1 MVMLAGWR
9 AATNGRGIAEE
20 SMRMATGL
28 KGGSPASPAKRTS
41 TKPPSADAPPHQMVF
56 WKGTLL
62 LLLAFCLTG
71 IIPMAILA
79 YAAGP
84 LDLTPSSF
92 AALFPQPTPP
102 TPTSVPDLALPR
114 DAWVTQSVNVLPD
127 PAKGTPLATLA
138 PAFPVRLL
146 EHKRVGN
153 TIWSRVEWSGPVAGT
168 GGQGWVPDGMLI
180 SYGATGAILGD
191 LGALAPSLRQA
202 VAPAGKQFAAMVYIP
217 SQNRLYT
224 QGAPNG
230 FFALGT
236 GLRPMLLSALY
247 SGAEAQNK
255 AVNLTDALSL
265 SHGDATVTP
274 RIYQQLGGAAGL
286 SLYLNSKSVQ
296 GIQTAPTW
304 MACHATPRAM
314 IDFYTQLAGD
324 LLQAKDRSAV
334 YSVLALADASTTS
347 NLVAPW
353 ARAAGNLLVVGVAP
367 TDATFTVSMA
377 GVLNPAQGPQVIV
390 VAVATAQTSTD
401 AAFQAMKAFYSPLT
415 TVFGS

>member
-1 MVMLAGWR
+1 ML
-9 AATNGRGIAEE
+9 
-20 SMRMATGL
+20 
-28 KGGSPASPAKRTS
+28 
-41 TKPPSADAPPHQMVF
+41 F

-62 LLLAFCLTG
+62 MLLAFCLTG
-71 IIPMAILA
+71 IIPVAIVV
-79 YAAGP
+79 YATGS
-84 LDLTPSSF
+84 LHLTPPSL
-92 AALFPQPTPP
+92 AALFPQPKTP
-102 TPTSVPDLALPR
+102 TPTDAPDLALPR

-127 PAKGTPLATLA
+127 PATGTPVATLA

-153 TIWSRVEWSGPVAGT
+153 TVWSRVEWGGPVAGT
-168 GGQGWVPDGMLI
+168 GGEGWVPDGLLI

-224 QGAPNG
+224 QGAPDD

-236 GLRPMLLSALY
+236 GVRPIMLSALY

-255 AVNLTDALSL
+255 AVSLTDALTL

-274 RIYQQLGGAAGL
+274 RIYQQLGGATGL
-286 SLYLNSKSVQ
+286 SLYLSSKSVQ
-296 GIQTAPTW
+296 GVQTAPTW

-324 LLQAKDRSAV
+324 LLQPKDHSAV
-334 YSVLALADASTTS
+334 YSVLALADAPTTT

-353 ARAAGNLLVVGVAP
+353 ARAAGNLLVAGIAP
-367 TDATFTVSMA
+367 TDNTFTVSVA
-377 GVLNPAQGPQVIV
+377 GVLNPAKGPQVIV
-390 VAVATAQTSTD
+390 VAVATAQSSTD
-401 AAFQAMKAFYSPLT
+401 AALQAMKAFYTPLT
-415 TVFGS
+415 TLFGAGG

>member
-1 MVMLAGWR
+1 
-9 AATNGRGIAEE
+9 
-20 SMRMATGL
+20 MATGL
-28 KGGSPASPAKRTS
+28 KSDEPASKEKRAATRFPS
-41 TKPPSADAPPHQMVF
+41 TDAPPHQMDA
-56 WKGTLL
+56 WKATLL

-71 IIPMAILA
+71 IIPVGIVA
-79 YAAGP
+79 YATGQ
-84 LDLTPSSF
+84 LNLTPSSLV
-92 AALFPQPTPP
+92 ALFPRSSTP
-102 TPTSVPDLALPR
+102 TPTDAPDLALPR

-127 PAKGTPLATLA
+127 PANGAPLATLA

-146 EHKRVGN
+146 QHKRVGK
-153 TIWSRVEWSGPVAGT
+153 TIWSRVQWNGPVAGT
-168 GGQGWVPDGMLI
+168 GGEGWVPDGMLI

-191 LGALAPSLRQA
+191 LGALAPSLRQE

-224 QGAPNG
+224 QGAPDG

-236 GLRPMLLSALY
+236 GLRAMQLSALY
-247 SGAEAQNK
+247 AGAEAQNK
-255 AVNLTDALSL
+255 AVNLTDALAL

-286 SLYLNSKSVQ
+286 SLYLSSKSVQ

-304 MACHATPRAM
+304 TACNATPRAL

-334 YSVLALADASTTS
+334 YSVLALADAPTTA

-353 ARAAGNLLVVGVAP
+353 ARAAGNLLVVGIAP
-367 TDATFTVSMA
+367 TDNTFTVSVA
-377 GVLNPAQGPQVIV
+377 GVLTPAKGPQVV
-390 VAVATAQTSTD
+390 VMAVATAQSSTD
-401 AAFQAMKAFYSPLT
+401 AAFQAMKAFYMPLT
-415 TVFGS
+415 TLFGE

>member
-1 MVMLAGWR
+1 MVVRAGLR
-9 AATNGRGIAEE
+9 TATNGRGIAEE
-20 SMRMATGL
+20 SVWMATGL
-28 KGGSPASPAKRTS
+28 KGDSPASKQKRAA
-41 TKPPSADAPPHQMVF
+41 TKPSSADAPPHQMIF

-62 LLLAFCLTG
+62 ILLVFCLTG
-71 IIPMAILA
+71 IIPVAIVLSA
-79 YAAGP
+79 TGP
-84 LDLTPSSF
+84 LNLTPSSF
-92 AALFPQPTPP
+92 TAFFPQPKAP
-102 TPTSVPDLALPR
+102 TPTDAPDLALPR
-114 DAWVTQSVNVLPD
+114 DAWVTQSVNVLPE
-127 PAKGTPLATLA
+127 PARGSALATLA
-138 PAFPVRLL
+138 PAFPVRLI

-168 GGQGWVPDGMLI
+168 GGAGWVPDGMLI

-191 LGALAPSLRQA
+191 LGALTPSLRQA

-224 QGAPNG
+224 QGAPDA

-236 GLRPMLLSALY
+236 GLRPMTLSALY
-247 SGAEAQNK
+247 SGAEAQSK
-255 AVNLTDALSL
+255 AVNLTDALAL

-304 MACHATPRAM
+304 LACQATPRAM

-324 LLQAKDRSAV
+324 LLQVKDRSAV
-334 YSVLALADASTTS
+334 YSVLALADAPTTT

-353 ARAAGNLLVVGVAP
+353 ARAAGNLLVVGIAP
-367 TDATFTVSMA
+367 TDNTFTVSVA
-377 GVLNPAQGPQVIV
+377 GVLNPAKGPQVVV
-390 VAVATAQTSTD
+390 VAVATAQSSTD
-401 AAFQAMKAFYSPLT
+401 AALQAMKTFYTPLT
-415 TVFGS
+415 TLFGS

>member
-1 MVMLAGWR
+1 MD
-9 AATNGRGIAEE
+9 GRGIAEE
-20 SMRMATGL
+20 SVWMATGL
-28 KGGSPASPAKRTS
+28 KGGSPAPGQKRPA
-41 TKPPSADAPPHQMVF
+41 TKPSSHDAPPHQMDA
-56 WKGTLL
+56 WKATLL

-71 IIPMAILA
+71 MIPVGIVA
-79 YAAGP
+79 YASGQ
-84 LDLTPSSF
+84 LNLSPSSLV
-92 AALFPQPTPP
+92 ALFPRSSAP
-102 TPTSVPDLALPR
+102 TPTDAPDLALPR

-127 PAKGTPLATLA
+127 PDKGTPLATLA

-146 EHKRVGN
+146 QHKRVGK
-153 TIWSRVEWSGPVAGT
+153 TIWSRIQWSGPVSGAG
-168 GGQGWVPDGMLI
+168 GEGWVPDGMLI

-224 QGAPNG
+224 QGAPDG

-255 AVNLTDALSL
+255 AINLTDALAL

-286 SLYLNSKSVQ
+286 SLYLSSKSVQ

-304 MACHATPRAM
+304 AACHATPRGL
-314 IDFYTQLAGD
+314 IDFYSQLAGD
-324 LLQAKDRSAV
+324 LLQTKDRSAV
-334 YSVLALADASTTS
+334 YSVLALADAPTTA
-347 NLVAPW
+347 NLVTPW
-353 ARAAGNLLVVGVAP
+353 ARAAGNLLVVGIAP
-367 TDATFTVSMA
+367 TNGTFTVSVA
-377 GVLNPAQGPQVIV
+377 GILNPAKGPQVIV
-390 VAVATAQTSTD
+390 MAVATAQTSTD
-401 AAFQAMKAFYSPLT
+401 AAFQAMKAFYTPLT
-415 TVFGS
+415 MLFAS

>member
-1 MVMLAGWR
+1 
-9 AATNGRGIAEE
+9 
-20 SMRMATGL
+20 MATGL
-28 KGGSPASPAKRTS
+28 KGDSPASKQKRAA
-41 TKPPSADAPPHQMVF
+41 TKPSSADAPPHQMLF

-71 IIPMAILA
+71 IVPVAIVA

-84 LDLTPSSF
+84 LNLTPSSF
-92 AALFPQPTPP
+92 AALFPQPKAP
-102 TPTSVPDLALPR
+102 TPTDVPDLALPR

-127 PAKGTPLATLA
+127 PARGSALATLA

-168 GGQGWVPDGMLI
+168 GGEGWVPDGLLI

-224 QGAPNG
+224 QGAPDG

-236 GLRPMLLSALY
+236 GLRPMQLSALY

-255 AVNLTDALSL
+255 AVSLTDALAL

-286 SLYLNSKSVQ
+286 SLYLSSKSVQ

-304 MACHATPRAM
+304 AACHATPRAL

-334 YSVLALADASTTS
+334 YSVLALADAPTTT

-353 ARAAGNLLVVGVAP
+353 ARAAGNLLVVGIAP
-367 TDATFTVSMA
+367 TDATFTVSVA
-377 GVLNPAQGPQVIV
+377 GVLNPAKGPQVIV
-390 VAVATAQTSTD
+390 MAVATAQSSTD
-401 AAFQAMKAFYSPLT
+401 AAFQAMKAFYTPLT
-415 TVFGS
+415 TLFGG

>member
-1 MVMLAGWR
+1 
-9 AATNGRGIAEE
+9 
-20 SMRMATGL
+20 MATGL
-28 KGGSPASPAKRTS
+28 KGDSPASKQKRAA
-41 TKPPSADAPPHQMVF
+41 TKPSSADAPPHQPHQPHQMLF

-62 LLLAFCLTG
+62 MLLAFCLTG
-71 IIPMAILA
+71 IIPVAIVV
-79 YAAGP
+79 YATGS
-84 LDLTPSSF
+84 LHLTPPSL
-92 AALFPQPTPP
+92 AALFPQPKTP
-102 TPTSVPDLALPR
+102 TPTDAPDLALPR

-127 PAKGTPLATLA
+127 PATGTPVATLA

-153 TIWSRVEWSGPVAGT
+153 TVWSRVEWGGPVAGT
-168 GGQGWVPDGMLI
+168 GGEGWVPDGLLI

-224 QGAPNG
+224 QGAPDD

-236 GLRPMLLSALY
+236 GVRPIMLSALY

-255 AVNLTDALSL
+255 AVSLTDALTL

-274 RIYQQLGGAAGL
+274 RIYQQLGGATGL
-286 SLYLNSKSVQ
+286 SLYLSSKSVQ
-296 GIQTAPTW
+296 GVQTAPTW

-324 LLQAKDRSAV
+324 LLQPKDHSAV
-334 YSVLALADASTTS
+334 YSVLALADAPTTT

-353 ARAAGNLLVVGVAP
+353 ARAAGNLLVAGIAP
-367 TDATFTVSMA
+367 TDNTFTVSVA
-377 GVLNPAQGPQVIV
+377 GVLNPAKGPQVIV
-390 VAVATAQTSTD
+390 VAVATAQSSTD
-401 AAFQAMKAFYSPLT
+401 AALQAMKAFYTPLT
-415 TVFGS
+415 TLFGAGG

>member
-1 MVMLAGWR
+1 
-9 AATNGRGIAEE
+9 
-20 SMRMATGL
+20 MATGL
-28 KGGSPASPAKRTS
+28 KGDSPASKQKRAA
-41 TKPPSADAPPHQMVF
+41 TKPSSADAPPHQPHQMLF

-62 LLLAFCLTG
+62 MLLAFCLTG
-71 IIPMAILA
+71 IIPVAIVV
-79 YAAGP
+79 YATGSMH
-84 LDLTPSSF
+84 LTPSSF
-92 AALFPQPTPP
+92 AALFPQPKTP
-102 TPTSVPDLALPR
+102 TPTDAPDLALPR

-127 PAKGTPLATLA
+127 PATGPPVATLA

-153 TIWSRVEWSGPVAGT
+153 TVWSRVEWGGPVAGT
-168 GGQGWVPDGMLI
+168 GGEGWVPDGLLI
-180 SYGATGAILGD
+180 SYGSTGAILGD

-202 VAPAGKQFAAMVYIP
+202 VVPAGKQFAAMVYIP
-217 SQNRLYT
+217 SQNRLYS
-224 QGAPNG
+224 QGAPDD

-236 GLRPMLLSALY
+236 GLRPIMLSALY

-255 AVNLTDALSL
+255 AVSLTDALAL

-274 RIYQQLGGAAGL
+274 RTYQQLGGAAGL
-286 SLYLNSKSVQ
+286 SLYLSSKSVQ

-324 LLQAKDRSAV
+324 LLQPKDHSAV
-334 YSVLALADASTTS
+334 YSVLALADAPTTT

-353 ARAAGNLLVVGVAP
+353 ARAAGNLLVAGIAP
-367 TDATFTVSMA
+367 TDNTFTVSVA
-377 GVLNPAQGPQVIV
+377 GVLNPAKGPQVIV

-401 AAFQAMKAFYSPLT
+401 AALQAMKAFYTPLT
-415 TVFGS
+415 TMFGAGG